1 MPESKTLRQIAVDY
15 NYPSSSEDNNDVD
28 ALTVRSQESSDED
41 PPRNNKSLVKNK
53 LQRNRGYGWC
63 IGIVAVGLLV
73 TVGVA
78 SYHFGSKHQQSQVIQ
93 PSAVPQPLSMPWS
106 EGADPDK
113 PQPKTT
119 KGTGEQA
126 GSYRFDEPVW
136 RELHG
141 FVLDDEGAELSS
153 FDTIQPDSCTSV
165 CDKTDNCN
173 SVTICKVPN
182 GVSCHLKTAKANGL
196 TPRTHNKYCSTHI
209 KSDEPYLPGDVRLNY
224 PSDGETYTVYM
235 YRAKNDGP
243 TYNLE
248 NVNTASIGAVMWYL
262 HNEVI
267 YVCDGSGFFSA
278 KSKWGDRKFAI
289 DRIQRYKVSFKS
301 TTPILEMGM
310 NLSSYLSIDSGET
323 TGPHLYSEI
332 SGKGTGSLHAP
343 EFAQFGY
350 PVGCTFIGEPPLVQA
365 DFVRTDSYYPNT
377 IWYSLSGSCPIMEYA
392 QATDACKATYPGGL
406 CSKPTGAGNCTYS
419 VEDAGFI
426 MLDPLVGITPKWN
439 NRAEFCTQCD
449 LEGGVY
455 HGGGCGLNFW
465 DPNMFDAPR
474 NQDRVDAALEAFEKK
489 YPDSEKETD
498 FPTPFCDVKL
508 KTYGFWWAQPWT
520 EPGGREPNNPRSST
534 DCMYA
539 PCGPESR
546 R

>member
-78 SYHFGSKHQQSQVIQ
+78 SYHFGSKHQQEQVIQ
-93 PSAVPQPLSMPWS
+93 PSVPQPLSMPWS

-332 SGKGTGSLHAP
+332 SGKGTGSSMLQSLLSLVIQWVALSLANRLWFKPILYVLIRTTLTRSGTACLALALLWNTRRLPTHAKLH
-343 EFAQFGY
+343 
-350 PVGCTFIGEPPLVQA
+350 ILV
-365 DFVRTDSYYPNT
+365 V
-377 IWYSLSGSCPIMEYA
+377 YA
-392 QATDACKATYPGGL
+392 A
-406 CSKPTGAGNCTYS
+406 
-419 VEDAGFI
+419 
-426 MLDPLVGITPKWN
+426 
-439 NRAEFCTQCD
+439 
-449 LEGGVY
+449 
-455 HGGGCGLNFW
+455 
-465 DPNMFDAPR
+465 
-474 NQDRVDAALEAFEKK
+474 NQLALEIALTV
-489 YPDSEKETD
+489 SRTLASSCW
-498 FPTPFCDVKL
+498 TR
-508 KTYGFWWAQPWT
+508 WWA
-520 EPGGREPNNPRSST
+520 
-534 DCMYA
+534 
-539 PCGPESR
+539 
-546 R
+546 